1 MNSPEL
7 IVDCTADDIVG
18 AIGCSP
24 EMANQILEAA
34 KASSTRA

>member
-18 AIGCSP
+18 AIGCST
-24 EMANQILEAA
+24 EMAMQILD
-34 KASSTRA
+34 ASKSLGSRA